1 MKKLVAI
8 IIGGTGQFGITISK
22 KLLKK
27 KYQIIITTRSKKKQ
41 KDLTARLPKIKFE
54 CLDIYSKSKITNI
67 IKKYDPNIIFYFAGQ
82 SSPRLSF
89 IKKGETYKSN
99 FIGCKNILEVL
110 KKESI
115 NSKFL
120 NMASSEMY
128 GKINGKIKLSSPKKP
143 LNPYGEAKL
152 LSFNLVKKF
161 REQHNLSTYNAI
173 IFNTESFLTKKN
185 YLIPKI
191 CLSAIK
197 AYKFNTKTT
206 FYNTLVAREWNWC
219 EEQCEFLIRFI
230 QNKPQDFILSN
241 GKVYSVSEMLYF
253 AFNYFKLDYLK
264 FINTDRKY
272 LKKNEI
278 KIKTSHYSYSLK
290 KNNIKRKPKIYGKKI
305 IELIIKYYLK
315 EKKY

>member
-67 IKKYDPNIIFYFAGQ
+67 IKK
-82 SSPRLSF
+82 
-89 IKKGETYKSN
+89 GETHKSN

-110 KKESI
+110 KKENI

-120 NMASSEMY
+120 NMTSSEMY
-128 GKINGKIKLSSPKKP
+128 GKINGKIRLSSPKKP
-143 LNPYGEAKL
+143 LNPYGKAKL

-161 REQHNLSTYNAI
+161 RERHNLSTYNAI

-230 QNKPQDFILSN
+230 QKKPQDFILSN
-241 GKVYSVSEMLYF
+241 GKVYSVSQMLYF

-305 IELIIKYYLK
+305 IELMIKYYLN

>member
-89 IKKGETYKSN
+89 VKKGETYKSN

-120 NMASSEMY
+120 NMTSSEMY

-143 LNPYGEAKL
+143 LNPYGKAKL

-230 QNKPQDFILSN
+230 QKKPQDFILSN
-241 GKVYSVSEMLYF
+241 GKFFSANQMLKF
-253 AFNYFKLDYLK
+253 AFEYFKLDYKK
-264 FINTDRKY
+264 FIVIDKKFIRKADS
-272 LKKNEI
+272 
-278 KIKTSHYSYSLK
+278 KIKKSNFLPCLRRNK
-290 KNNIKRKPKIYGKKI
+290 INRVDKIYGKKLIHKI
-305 IELIIKYYLK
+305 IHHYLN
-315 EKKY
+315 EKKH